1 MDLMTFATVI
11 VVILTSLLLYSIAAK
26 VHRRSK
32 GHRFDGI
39 KVVADP
45 KDAKFE

>member
-1 MDLMTFATVI
+1 MDFTTLATLI
-11 VVILTSLLLYSIAAK
+11 VVILASLLLYPIVAK
-26 VHRRSK
+26 VRRRSK
-32 GHRFDGI
+32 SDRFDGI

>member
-1 MDLMTFATVI
+1 MGLTTLATLI
-11 VVILTSLLLYSIAAK
+11 VVILTSLLLYPLAAK

-32 GHRFDGI
+32 GDRFDGI